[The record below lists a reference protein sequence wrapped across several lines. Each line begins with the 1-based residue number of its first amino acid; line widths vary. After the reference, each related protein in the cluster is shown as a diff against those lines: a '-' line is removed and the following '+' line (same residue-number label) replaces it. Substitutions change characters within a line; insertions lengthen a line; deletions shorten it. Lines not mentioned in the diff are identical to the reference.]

1 MKRVKMRSLKELV
14 ALSRQGE
21 LSQAQTDKLIEN
33 LWREVERLRKQLQE
47 R

>member
-1 MKRVKMRSLKELV
+1 MRSLKELV
-14 ALSRQGE
+14 ALSRHGQ
-21 LSQAQTDKLIEN
+21 LSQAEIAKLIES